1 MANYPTAEEML
12 SSARQYLHL
21 VILEQRAAIEELQA
35 NNRVLATILEEFLS
49 VRGGLRA
56 VPADGVAADGV
67 APDGVAH
74 DGVAAND
81 GDGHHFG
88 GLEVSL
94 PKAASKHL
102 DLKELQ
108 LEASRVQRTGQHA
121 MRESARL
128 RQRSHTVRVALQNS
142 DGHNHKPALTD
153 HNGLSKR
160 ERQVLSLIVAGKSS
174 KQIAAELGIS
184 FKTAVTHRAS
194 LMSKLQVHEVA
205 SVVRVAILRGLT

>member
-153 HNGLSKR
+153 HD
-160 ERQVLSLIVAGKSS
+160 
-174 KQIAAELGIS
+174 
-184 FKTAVTHRAS
+184 RAS
-194 LMSKLQVHEVA
+194 EPVTSNVPGRNFTKPSMISEDTLSD
-205 SVVRVAILRGLT
+205 